1 MLDTQD
7 IIIPI
12 DPQCGN
18 DVRPNL
24 QAVPAANR
32 AESPSSC
39 FDIAVWLHVCQPMH
53 VDIIL
58 IKIRIFGMKMMNR
71 ICFT

>member
-32 AESPSSC
+32 AESQALVLTLLYGCMSVNPC
-39 FDIAVWLHVCQPMH
+39 ML
-53 VDIIL
+53 IL
-58 IKIRIFGMKMMNR
+58 S
-71 ICFT
+71 